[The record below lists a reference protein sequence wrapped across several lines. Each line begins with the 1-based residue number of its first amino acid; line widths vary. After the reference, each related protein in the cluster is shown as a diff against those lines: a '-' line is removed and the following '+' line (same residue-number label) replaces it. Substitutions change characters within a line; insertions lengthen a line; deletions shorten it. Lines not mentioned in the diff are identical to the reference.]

1 MKWYWFCLNEW
12 LFDERIKNELSLL
25 IYISSLS
32 AEKWYAFASNEHFA
46 KTFKTTK
53 ETISRKIKKLEKCG
67 HIKIKYEMRW
77 TEIISRE
84 IRLTK
89 ISSVEWQENQPL
101 TKISSVEWQENQ
113 PTIDENV
120 KDNITSINNNIY
132 SEEYIWEDAQK
143 NFSFK
148 NSPKISETEKMENSE
163 KISETTPTPPKPPR
177 PQVGGKNL
185 KNTSLE
191 FLAKIA
197 LEIESWENPKVP
209 EFIKSEQVS
218 EWHKFVL
225 YWTEPDKNGKIRANK
240 EKTFEIRRRWITW
253 IGRSGNFGNNFLQ
266 KTQPRN
272 SRVG

>member
-1 MKWYWFCLNEW
+1 MKWWYWFCLNEW

-67 HIKIKYEMRW
+67 YIKIKYEMRW
-77 TEIISRE
+77 AEILKRE
-84 IRLTK
+84 IRLTQ
-89 ISSVEWQENQPL
+89 ISSLDWQKNQSYDWQEY
-101 TKISSVEWQENQ
+101 Q

-143 NFSFK
+143 NFSLK
-148 NSPKISETEKMENSE
+148 NSEKISETEKMENFE

-185 KNTSLE
+185 KKTSLE

-197 LEIESWENPKVP
+197 LEIESWENPEVP
-209 EFIKSEQVS
+209 EFIKSEQVA
-218 EWHKFVL
+218 EWNKFIL
-225 YWTEPDKNGKIRANK
+225 YWTEPDTRGKIRASK
-240 EKTFEIRRRWITW
+240 EKTFEISRRWITW

>member
-1 MKWYWFCLNEW
+1 MKWWYWFCLNEW

-25 IYISSLS
+25 IFISSLT
-32 AEKWYAFASNEHFA
+32 AERGYAFASNEYFSE
-46 KTFKTTK
+46 KFKTTP

-67 HIKIKYEMRW
+67 YIKIKYEMRW
-77 TEIISRE
+77 AEILKRE
-84 IRLTK
+84 IRLTQ
-89 ISSVEWQENQPL
+89 ISSLDWQKNQSYDWQEY
-101 TKISSVEWQENQ
+101 Q

-143 NFSFK
+143 NFSLK
-148 NSPKISETEKMENSE
+148 NSEKISETEKMENFE

-197 LEIESWENPKVP
+197 LEIESWENPEVP
-209 EFIKSEQVS
+209 EFIKSEQVA
-218 EWHKFVL
+218 EWNKFIL
-225 YWTEPDKNGKIRANK
+225 YWTEPDKNGKIRASK

>member
-1 MKWYWFCLNEW
+1 MKWWYWFCLNEW
-12 LFDERIKNELSLL
+12 LFDERIKNELSLF
-25 IYISSLS
+25 IFISSLT
-32 AEKWYAFASNEHFA
+32 AERGYAFASNEYFSE
-46 KTFKTTK
+46 KFKTTP

-67 HIKIKYEMRW
+67 YIKIKYEMRW
-77 TEIISRE
+77 AEILKRE
-84 IRLTK
+84 IRLTQ
-89 ISSVEWQENQPL
+89 ISSLDWQKINRTIDKNINRRL
-101 TKISSVEWQENQ
+101 TKMSKIILQVL
-113 PTIDENV
+113 IIIYIL
-120 KDNITSINNNIY
+120 KNIY
-132 SEEYIWEDAQK
+132 ERTLKK
-143 NFSFK
+143 NFSLK
-148 NSPKISETEKMENSE
+148 NSEKISETEETEISE

-197 LEIESWENPKVP
+197 LEIESWENPEVP
-209 EFIKSEQVS
+209 EFIKSEQVA
-218 EWHKFVL
+218 EWNKFIL
-225 YWTEPDKNGKIRANK
+225 YWTEPDKNGKIRASK

>member
-1 MKWYWFCLNEW
+1 MKGGYGFCLNEW

-32 AEKWYAFASNEHFA
+32 AEKGYAFASNEHFA

-67 HIKIKYEMRW
+67 HIKIKYEMRG

-89 ISSVEWQENQPL
+89 ISSVEG
-101 TKISSVEWQENQ
+101 QENQ

-132 SEEYIWEDAQK
+132 SEEYIGEDAQK
-143 NFSFK
+143 NFSLK
-148 NSPKISETEKMENSE
+148 NSEKISETEKMENFE

-197 LEIESWENPKVP
+197 LEIESGENPEVP
-209 EFIKSEQVS
+209 EFIKSEQVA
-218 EWHKFVL
+218 EWNKFIL
-225 YWTEPDKNGKIRANK
+225 YWTEPDKNGKIRASK